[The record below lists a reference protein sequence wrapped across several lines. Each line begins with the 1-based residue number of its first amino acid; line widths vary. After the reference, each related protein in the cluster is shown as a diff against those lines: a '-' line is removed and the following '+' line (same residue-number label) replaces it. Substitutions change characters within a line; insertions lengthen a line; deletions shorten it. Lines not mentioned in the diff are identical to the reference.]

1 MKNKKIIKFLSIF
14 MLAIMLIST
23 LSLPVLATAEGE
35 VAEEAPT
42 VWEQIFNVITSIWA
56 VIAGIILA
64 IVYTIFIVFSFL
76 LNILFIVGE
85 TIVNFVISVVNA
97 IAGLF

>member
-1 MKNKKIIKFLSIF
+1 MKNKKFIKFLSIF
-14 MLAIMLIST
+14 MMAIMLVST
-23 LSLPVLATAEGE
+23 LSLPVLAAAEGE
-35 VAEEAPT
+35 VEEAPAT
-42 VWEQIFNVITSIWA
+42 IWDKILNVITSILA

>member
-14 MLAIMLIST
+14 MLAIMLVST

-35 VAEEAPT
+35 VAEESPT
-42 VWEQIFNVITSIWA
+42 VWEQIFNVITSILV